1 LQKVQKHNIINTYL
15 WGVFMEKEI
24 TVVDSVNNEIVRIK
38 YRLKSN
44 NEWKL
49 LNITRTG
56 NFADKKN
63 GI

>member
-1 LQKVQKHNIINTYL
+1 
-15 WGVFMEKEI
+15 MEKEI